1 MLGNFVSTWKSVIIH
16 PNDFFRDMPT
26 SGGYRD
32 PLVFAVIN
40 YIIYAIIASTSNL
53 VQIRSLVESGVIP
66 GSMVAI
72 SYVMSLVGL
81 IFTPV
86 FSIIGLFIGAAI
98 YFICFKMVG
107 GSGSYEGTFR
117 ISAYASAVTVISGVL
132 VVVFTFVNLLSPV
145 NQMISITDMAE
156 LMESM
161 QYMVYSISSIILLL
175 LLLVI
180 YSIYLMGQGGKYV
193 HNITMLRSV
202 IAILLPSIVVGLLFI
217 SLIMFSGSGG
227 EICT

>member
-117 ISAYASAVTVISGVL
+117 IFAYASAVTVISSVL
-132 VVVFTFVNLLSPV
+132 AVILAFVNPSPPV
-145 NQMISITDMAE
+145 NQMIGITDMAE

-161 QYMVYSISSIILLL
+161 QYAVYSISIVVLI
-175 LLLVI
+175 VI
-180 YSIYLMGQGGKYV
+180 YSTYLAGLGGKYV

-202 IAILLPSIVVGLLFI
+202 IAIFLPSIVVGLLFI
-217 SLIMFSGSGG
+217 PLIVVNT
-227 EICT
+227 I